1 MPVTADDLDAAVS
14 TTVTTLRPATGRDWS
29 VPAGALEWDCW
40 HTAEHL
46 GDTLLS
52 YAAQLVARPDGRYVR
67 FLATAD
73 RDASAAEVL
82 EFAETAGRILA
93 LTVRGTPAGA
103 RAFHPTGRADP
114 EGFAAMGCA
123 EALLHGEDIAHG
135 LGTAL
140 DPPRPLCARVVA
152 RLFPDV
158 AAELPDVD
166 PWAALRWCAG
176 RIELP
181 GRPRREH
188 WQWRGAPIGG

>member
-1 MPVTADDLDAAVS
+1 MTVTADDLDAALSSLVGA
-14 TTVTTLRPATGRDWS
+14 LGPATKADWT
-29 VPAGALEWDCW
+29 VRAGPLEWDCR

-52 YAAQLVARPDGRYVR
+52 YAAQLVARPDDRYVR

-73 RDASAAEVL
+73 RDASAGEVL
-82 EFAETAGRILA
+82 EFAETGGRILA
-93 LTVRGTPAGA
+93 LAVRGTPAGA

-123 EALLHGEDIAHG
+123 EVLLHGADIAEG
-135 LGTAL
+135 LGETL
-140 DPPRPLCARVVA
+140 DPPRPVCARVVA

-158 AAELPDVD
+158 TAELADVD
-166 PWAALRWCAG
+166 PWAALRWCTG
-176 RIELP
+176 RVALP
-181 GRPRREH
+181 GRPRRDR